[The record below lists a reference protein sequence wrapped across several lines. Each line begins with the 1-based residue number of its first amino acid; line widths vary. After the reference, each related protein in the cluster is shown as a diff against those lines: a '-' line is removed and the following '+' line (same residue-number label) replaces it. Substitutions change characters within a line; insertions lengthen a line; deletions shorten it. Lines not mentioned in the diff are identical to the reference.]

1 MLVVDNLGE
10 KLGVLG
16 KEEALSAAREAG
28 LDLVL
33 VNPQGNPPVAKI
45 VDWSKMKYDLKKK
58 AKKKTTSSDLSE
70 IRVKPFID
78 VGDLGHKINKMQ
90 ELLDKGNKVKFT
102 IQYKRGADHRIM
114 YELMDKVKE
123 KVSEFAKTE
132 GDTKREG
139 RNLAIYLVSK

>member
-1 MLVVDNLGE
+1 MLVVDNKGDN
-10 KLGVLG
+10 LGVLT
-16 KEEALSAAREAG
+16 KEDALRAARDAE

-45 VDWSKMKYDLKKK
+45 VDWSKLKYDLKKK
-58 AKKKTTSSDLSE
+58 SKKKTTSSDLSE

-78 VGDLGHKINKMQ
+78 VGDLNHKIGKIQ
-90 ELLDKGNKVKFT
+90 ELLEKGNKVKFT
-102 IQYKRGADHRIM
+102 IQFKRGADNRIM

-123 KVSEFAKTE
+123 QVSEFAKFE